1 MVHFG
6 SIKLGARHLN
16 LDAKNKKDVY
26 SSSLKQL
33 KKCPCG
39 GDSFID
45 FEVSGNIVKV
55 VPQYC
60 CDTFEALAIDQLSK
74 LLQHKPRVL

>member
-6 SIKLGARHLN
+6 TTKLGAKHLN

-26 SSSLKQL
+26 SSLLKPL

-45 FEVSGNIVKV
+45 FEVSGGRVKV
-55 VPQYC
+55 APQYC
-60 CDTFEALAIDQLSK
+60 CDNFEQLVK
-74 LLQHKPRVL
+74 AQLPFNFPPT